1 MRKGAGCGVE
11 RRMDGYLEPCM
22 VQFER
27 LAERK
32 KGGVDS
38 NMEAYNTDT
47 EGETRECAAATTA

>member
-1 MRKGAGCGVE
+1 MGVE

-32 KGGVDS
+32 KGGMDS
-38 NMEAYNTDT
+38 NMEAYSADT
-47 EGETRECAAATTA
+47 EGETRECAAAKSA